1 MGIPKAVWQDS
12 DILPPQVG
20 LVVLTTLA
28 AATAS
33 AAIDTGTDGTTE
45 AKRSRFITM
54 TCNAD
59 WNVVFSVDG
68 TSTIT
73 DPVVA
78 TATCFPV
85 AANTWVCFRVNPA
98 QRYFK
103 AISTAGGALKHY
115 ISSGGGE

>member
-1 MGIPKAVWQDS
+1 MAIPKAVWQDS
-12 DILPPQVG
+12 DILPPQDG
-20 LVVLTTLA
+20 LVQLLTLA

-33 AAIDTGTDGTTE
+33 NATDTGIDGTTE
-45 AKRSRFITM
+45 TKRSRFITM
-54 TCNAD
+54 CCNAD

-73 DPVVA
+73 APVVA

-85 AANTWVCFRVNPA
+85 AANVWVNFRVNPL

-103 AISTAGGALKHY
+103 AISTAGGALKWY
-115 ISSGGGE
+115 ISSGPGE